1 MEIQNLKVSEIC
13 PSPMNPRKT
22 FDKEAIKELAA
33 NIKEQGLLQPITVR
47 PCTDDGGPSN
57 VRLSKKGEAVDVKYE
72 IVCGER
78 RFRAVKLLG
87 QETIAA
93 IVREMTD
100 EEAFDAMITENLQ
113 RKDVDP
119 IEECLAYN
127 TLLERGQTAE
137 DIAARMGKSVR
148 YVQDRTR
155 LRSLIKKLHKP
166 LKDGLIPLKGAILLA
181 KCSEEV
187 QEKFVEDELDDE
199 GEQTMS
205 FSDIKD
211 FVDDDFMLLERAP
224 WIGEDK
230 DDSEAWT
237 SEGVACKQCL
247 KNTANHGCLFYEM
260 KGDAKCTDR
269 ECFEQKKML
278 YRKSLIRALGDSV
291 VKKGEDITPGKV
303 LIVTETCPSWKD
315 ADYKKR
321 LSDMEQWAKDAGYEL
336 VDIFKLGGRCWYSE
350 DDKRTQKML
359 AEGKVIR
366 TALVWSDYSRK
377 WDGLYYIDKKA
388 SEVSGR
394 DEKDVLL
401 EQYKSV
407 VRKNADAF
415 GEAVVKKLKE
425 VDYKSMTDPID
436 SVEETI
442 LNLIL
447 LDIAGYVYLNE
458 NDIKWG
464 ADNWIRFISEHPE
477 KKDELRRRAIAE
489 FCGRYNQSDVAKM
502 LLRDRYKEAFEE
514 LERSNEQSIAKKTKK
529 IVEQLAALGFN
540 PDGSPIEQ

>member
-1 MEIQNLKVSEIC
+1 MKIENLKVGEIC

-22 FDKEAIKELAA
+22 FEKEAIEELAA

-47 PCTDDGGPSN
+47 PCKEEGSPSKT
-57 VRLSKKGEAVDVKYE
+57 RLNKKGEAVDVKYE

-87 QETIAA
+87 LETIPA

-211 FVDDDFMLLERAP
+211 FVDDEFMLLENAP
-224 WIGEDK
+224 WIEEDG
-230 DDSEAWT
+230 SEPWNT
-237 SEGVACKQCL
+237 DGVACKDCF

-269 ECFEQKKML
+269 TCFGGKKML
-278 YRKSLIRALGDSV
+278 FRQWKIRQYGDRI
-291 VKKGEDITPGKV
+291 VKKGEEVTPGKILLV
-303 LIVTETCPSWKD
+303 VEDVPSWKD
-315 ADYKKR
+315 DEFKAQHTTMVK
-321 LSDMEQWAKDAGYEL
+321 WAQSSGYE
-336 VDIFKLGGRCWYSE
+336 VKNTKSLGPRCWYKQ
-350 DDKRTQKML
+350 DDERAQKML
-359 AEGKVIR
+359 AEGKVVK
-366 TALVWSDYSRK
+366 ALFVWSEYSNELGPIFFYK
-377 WDGLYYIDKKA
+377 DKKA
-388 SEVSGR
+388 SEVGER
-394 DEKDVLL
+394 DDKDVLV
-401 EQYKSV
+401 ERYKMV
-407 VRKNADAF
+407 VSKAAESF
-415 GEAVVKKLKE
+415 GEAAVKKLRE
-425 VDYKSMTDPID
+425 VDYKSLTDPID

-442 LNLIL
+442 LLLIL
-447 LDIAGYVYLNE
+447 LDVAGYSYLNE
-458 NDIKWG
+458 NDIKWD
-464 ADNWIRFISEHPE
+464 ADSRIRFLSEHPE

-489 FCGRYNQSDVAKM
+489 FCGRYNQSGVAKM
-502 LLRDRYKEAFEE
+502 LLHDRYKEAFEE
-514 LERSNEQSIAKKTKK
+514 LERSNEQSIAKKTAK
-529 IVEQLAALGFN
+529 IVEQLQALGYGV
-540 PDGSPIEQ
+540 DGSKLE

>member
-1 MEIQNLKVSEIC
+1 MMRIENLKVGEIC

-22 FDKEAIKELAA
+22 FEKEAIEELAA

-47 PCTDDGGPSN
+47 PCKDDGGPSN

-87 QETIAA
+87 LETIPA

-211 FVDDDFMLLERAP
+211 FVDDEFMLLENAP
-224 WIGEDK
+224 WIEEDG
-230 DDSEAWT
+230 SETWNT
-237 SEGVACKQCL
+237 EGVACKDCF

-269 ECFEQKKML
+269 TCFMGKKML
-278 YRKSLIRALGDSV
+278 FRQWKIRQYGDRI
-291 VKKGEDITPGKV
+291 VKKGEEVTPGKILLV
-303 LIVTETCPSWKD
+303 VEDVPSWKD
-315 ADYKKR
+315 DEFKAQHTTMVK
-321 LSDMEQWAKDAGYEL
+321 WAQSSGYEVKNTKSL
-336 VDIFKLGGRCWYSE
+336 SPRCWYKE
-350 DDKRTQKML
+350 DDERTQKML
-359 AEGKVIR
+359 AEGKVVK
-366 TALVWSDYSRK
+366 ALFVWSEYSRDLEPIFFYK
-377 WDGLYYIDKKA
+377 DKKA
-388 SEVSGR
+388 SEVGER
-394 DEKDVLL
+394 DEKDVLV
-401 EQYKSV
+401 ERYKRAVSQ
-407 VRKNADAF
+407 AAESF
-415 GEAVVKKLKE
+415 GEAAVKKLSE
-425 VDYKSMTDPID
+425 VGYKSLTDPID

-442 LNLIL
+442 LLLIL
-447 LDIAGYVYLNE
+447 LDVAGYSYLNE
-458 NDIKWG
+458 NDIKWD
-464 ADNWIRFISEHPE
+464 ADSRIRFLSEHPE

-489 FCGRYNQSDVAKM
+489 FCGRYSQYGVAKM
-502 LLRDRYKEAFEE
+502 LLHDRYKEAFEE
-514 LERSNEQSIAKKTKK
+514 LERSNEQSIAKKTAK
-529 IVEQLAALGFN
+529 IVEQLQALGYGV
-540 PDGSPIEQ
+540 DGSKLE

>member
-1 MEIQNLKVSEIC
+1 
-13 PSPMNPRKT
+13 MNPRKT
-22 FDKEAIKELAA
+22 FEKEAIEELAA

-47 PCTDDGGPSN
+47 PCKEEGCPSKT
-57 VRLSKKGEAVDVKYE
+57 RLNKKGEAVDVKYE

-87 QETIAA
+87 LETIPA

-187 QEKFVEDELDDE
+187 QEKFVEDDLDDE

-211 FVDDDFMLLERAP
+211 FVDDEFMLLENAP
-224 WIGEDK
+224 WIGEDG
-230 DDSEAWT
+230 SEPWNA
-237 SEGVACKQCL
+237 EGIACKDCF

-269 ECFEQKKML
+269 TCYGLKKML
-278 YRKSLIRALGDSV
+278 YRKSTIRAYGDSV
-291 VKKGEDITPGKV
+291 VRKGEDFTPGKI
-303 LIVTETCPSWKD
+303 LLVTDTVPSWRGEDWKKN
-315 ADYKKR
+315 YK
-321 LSDMEQWAKDAGYEL
+321 DMEKWAQDAGYGL
-336 VDIFKLGGRCWYSE
+336 VNVEKLGGRCWYKE
-350 DDKRTQKML
+350 DDERTQKML
-359 AEGKVIR
+359 AEGKVVK
-366 TALVWSDYSRK
+366 ALFVWSVYSNDLGPIFFYK
-377 WDGLYYIDKKA
+377 DKKD
-388 SEVSGR
+388 SEVGER
-394 DEKDVLL
+394 DEKDVLV
-401 EQYKSV
+401 ERYKRV
-407 VRKNADAF
+407 VSQAAESF
-415 GEAVVKKLKE
+415 GEAAVKKLRE
-425 VDYKSMTDPID
+425 VGYKSLTDPID

-442 LNLIL
+442 LLLIL
-447 LDIAGYVYLNE
+447 LDVAGYSYLNE
-458 NDIKWG
+458 NDIKWE
-464 ADNWIRFISEHPE
+464 ADSRIRFLSEHPE

-489 FCGRYNQSDVAKM
+489 FCGQYNQSGVAKM
-502 LLRDRYKEAFEE
+502 LLHDRYKEAFEE
-514 LERSNEQSIAKKTKK
+514 LERSNEQSIAKKTAK
-529 IVEQLAALGFN
+529 IVEQLQALGYGV
-540 PDGSPIEQ
+540 DGSKLE